1 MGRAEL
7 EGVEPVGVPL
17 VSETTNGSLLHHQ
30 LGHSAFLVGEV
41 YICIFTLSLSLCS
54 RGLRLI
60 RGCSTHMLS
69 QPS

>member
-41 YICIFTLSLSLCS
+41 YICIFTLS
-54 RGLRLI
+54 
-60 RGCSTHMLS
+60 M
-69 QPS
+69 